1 MKRDKVSEGG
11 WEGGELGPWDCEGT
25 RADEDEGFDADTVGL
40 ADLESEDEV
49 DPEGANSPE
58 LSPLFFSWD
67 SAPRPPEEEE
77 GGGER
82 SSAEEG
88 VAETSS
94 HAWLVLADVR
104 DRVWEDEMGAE
115 EELVC
120 MEGGRGSV
128 EVVGS

>member
-1 MKRDKVSEGG
+1 MG
-11 WEGGELGPWDCEGT
+11 
-25 RADEDEGFDADTVGL
+25 
-40 ADLESEDEV
+40 SEDEV
-49 DPEGANSPE
+49 DPEGANAPE
-58 LSPLFFSWD
+58 FSPLFFSWD

-82 SSAEEG
+82 SSADEG

-128 EVVGS
+128 EVVGSYAACICQLAAPLQYIASLAPARSRYE